1 MNGATLR
8 ASPPCGVP
16 SLSRVSA
23 ALKIGVGYCL
33 KARLCRG
40 VGGVLPR
47 QGAART
53 QRVSQLGGNAH
64 FSWMPS
70 PLILTGILVSLLG
83 STRQLSAVNLAEIV
97 AKLSERGMPAEEAA
111 SFIDAIGI
119 EVVEFDMR
127 QAVH

>member
-1 MNGATLR
+1 
-8 ASPPCGVP
+8 
-16 SLSRVSA
+16 
-23 ALKIGVGYCL
+23 
-33 KARLCRG
+33 
-40 VGGVLPR
+40 
-47 QGAART
+47 
-53 QRVSQLGGNAH
+53 
-64 FSWMPS
+64 MPS